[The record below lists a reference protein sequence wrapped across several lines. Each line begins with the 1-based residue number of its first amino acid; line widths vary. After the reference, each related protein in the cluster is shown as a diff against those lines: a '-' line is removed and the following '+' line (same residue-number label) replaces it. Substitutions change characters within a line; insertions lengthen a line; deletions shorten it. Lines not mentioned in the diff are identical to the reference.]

1 MNILNFK
8 FYILKNKDVFKF
20 IIITKV
26 IIFIEF
32 YHELFLKQ
40 SNFYFFQEKNKK
52 EKHFLVI
59 FYNLNQLF

>member
-40 SNFYFFQEKNKK
+40 SNFYLLIYTE
-52 EKHFLVI
+52 ELSGI
-59 FYNLNQLF
+59 FI